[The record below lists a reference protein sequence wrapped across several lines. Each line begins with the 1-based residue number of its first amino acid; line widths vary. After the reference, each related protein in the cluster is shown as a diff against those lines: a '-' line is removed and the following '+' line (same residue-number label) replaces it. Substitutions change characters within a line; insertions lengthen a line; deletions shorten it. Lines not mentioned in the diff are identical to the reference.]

1 MSNVTLIVSL
11 LALGATIFF
20 GVFTSF
26 FPFLLIKIET
36 WLSRQYDDF
45 AILLRFSRLPCSI

>member
-20 GVFTSF
+20 GVFYF
-26 FPFLLIKIET
+26 FLSLLAD
-36 WLSRQYDDF
+36 QD
-45 AILLRFSRLPCSI
+45 